1 MGECPKVHSVT
12 LKEEYERAQE
22 KRDYHYEEEVLEYLQ
37 SFIRDN
43 EKKIE
48 LNKKRI
54 ENVEEDPEMERLVE
68 LYVILMSLD
77 SVYFKAQEIHVYAV
91 QIGEKVTQSE
101 ILGNEGK
108 IDESLAALNEVEE
121 IKAKKKRLEDDYHSR
136 LPRHAQQQQ
145 KLRACEVCGAF
156 LSMYDNDRR

>member
-1 MGECPKVHSVT
+1 
-12 LKEEYERAQE
+12 
-22 KRDYHYEEEVLEYLQ
+22 
-37 SFIRDN
+37 
-43 EKKIE
+43 
-48 LNKKRI
+48 
-54 ENVEEDPEMERLVE
+54 
-68 LYVILMSLD
+68 MSYD
-77 SVYFKAQEIHVYAV
+77 CVYFKAQEIHVYAV

-121 IKAKKKRLEDDYHSR
+121 IKVKKKRLEDDYHSR